1 MAFTKD
7 NKLSVGRPKG
17 ATGKIGTELKIVLE
31 QLAAD
36 LHQSIDIAKLKDGE
50 RMKLFVSILPY
61 LMPKK
66 AEVETTN
73 TTDLTFLDQFSETQ
87 LQILLENS

>member
-7 NKLSVGRPKG
+7 NKLSKGRPKN
-17 ATGKIGTELKIVLE
+17 AVNKITMELKIVLE
-31 QLAAD
+31 QLAQD
-36 LHQSIDIAKLKDGE
+36 LHQSIDIDKLKDSE

-66 AEVETTN
+66 AEIENTN
-73 TTDLTFLDQFSETQ
+73 TNTNLSWIDSFSEDD
-87 LQILLENS
+87 LSKLLNS

>member
-7 NKLSVGRPKG
+7 NKLSKGRPKN
-17 ATGKIGTELKIVLE
+17 AVNKITMELKIVLE
-31 QLAAD
+31 QLAQD
-36 LHQSIDIAKLKDGE
+36 LHQSIDIDKLKDSE

-66 AEVETTN
+66 AEIENTN
-73 TTDLTFLDQFSETQ
+73 TNTNLSWIDSFSEDDLTK
-87 LQILLENS
+87 LLNS

>member
-7 NKLSVGRPKG
+7 NKLSKGRPKN
-17 ATGKIGTELKIVLE
+17 AVNKITMELKIVLE
-31 QLAAD
+31 QLAQD
-36 LHQSIDIAKLKDGE
+36 LHQSIDIDKLKDSE

-66 AEVETTN
+66 AEIENTN
-73 TTDLTFLDQFSETQ
+73 TNANLSWLDSFSDEDLNK
-87 LQILLENS
+87 LLNS

>member
-7 NKLSVGRPKG
+7 NKLSAGRPKG
-17 ATGKIGTELKIVLE
+17 ATGKIGMELKIVLE
-31 QLAAD
+31 QLAQD
-36 LHQSIDIAKLKDGE
+36 LHQSIDIDKLKDSE

-66 AEVETTN
+66 AEIENTN
-73 TTDLTFLDQFSETQ
+73 TDTNWLSDFTDEQ
-87 LQILLENS
+87 LNKLLNS